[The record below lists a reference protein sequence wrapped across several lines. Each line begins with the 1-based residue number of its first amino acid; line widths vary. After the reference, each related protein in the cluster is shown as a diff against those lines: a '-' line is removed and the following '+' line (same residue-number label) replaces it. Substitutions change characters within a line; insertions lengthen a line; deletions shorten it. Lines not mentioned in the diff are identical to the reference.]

1 MLDDCAQV
9 GFRHPATKAA
19 RQFRADFV
27 ADVGSNG
34 LGPLGLSLRE
44 GCQILLH
51 RAAGAPRIAVLVPV
65 LTRDRPLLVCVSLDQ
80 ARVNGKA
87 FATNQTGRNASFND
101 TFEHATEYIFLAE
114 ALVAGS

>member
-1 MLDDCAQV
+1 M
-9 GFRHPATKAA
+9 
-19 RQFRADFV
+19 
-27 ADVGSNG
+27 GSS
-34 LGPLGLSLRE
+34 PLGCGIGWRDKLRDNVAGSAPGRIIE

-80 ARVNGKA
+80 ARVNRKA

-101 TFEHATEYIFLAE
+101 TFEHATEYISSRKRSLRARENAE
-114 ALVAGS
+114 